1 MFGERFNQLRN
12 QNKFTD
18 CCFEVEGKSFLC
30 HKLILSASS
39 EVFEAMLMQPYFC
52 EGQNDSKISGNVIK
66 VTDISYETFND
77 FLNYLYTGEIHVE
90 MKTVDELIKLCCAAN
105 KYMVK
110 SLIEKCIEEI
120 SKEINFGRVLEIAQK
135 SFDNHLEE
143 IIINCLYFLAEHME
157 GGSSLL
163 NEFLTF
169 PLDSLCF
176 EFIIKNLLDYF
187 PPANDIV
194 GVIKSW
200 IISQSRLD
208 EKKICNQR
216 FLLDSLS
223 LDVETCE
230 KVLNLKACHFNV
242 KNEKIFK
249 VFRRHYYKPV
259 SPYIVEPSQMFFQ
272 ETISFKKFVILKS
285 LLVNSRYI
293 SDSDTNVSS
302 YCENVNLSLIEV
314 ESNSLVYE
322 RNHVIENVIFND
334 IFQLDLVNHPLILFP
349 DHLYKM
355 KISWLNES
363 IGFEYPRSIF
373 STKENEI
380 NRKQQIVATFHESQ
394 FLSRGSI
401 VQGISYEIIS

>member
-1 MFGERFNQLRN
+1 
-12 QNKFTD
+12 
-18 CCFEVEGKSFLC
+18 
-30 HKLILSASS
+30 
-39 EVFEAMLMQPYFC
+39 MLMQPYFS
-52 EGQNDSKISGNVIK
+52 EGQNDSKISENVIK
-66 VTDISYETFND
+66 VTDISYKTFND
-77 FLNYLYTGEIHVE
+77 FLEYLYTGEVKNIE
-90 MKTVDELIKLCCAAN
+90 KKNIDELMKLSYAAH

-110 SLIEKCIEEI
+110 DLIDKCTEEI
-120 SKEINFGRVLEIAQK
+120 TKEINFGTVLEITQK

-143 IIINCLYFLAEHME
+143 IIINCLYFLAENME
-157 GGSSLL
+157 RGSSLC

-187 PPANDIV
+187 PPANDILSI
-194 GVIKSW
+194 IKSW

-216 FLLDSLS
+216 FLMESLRLDK
-223 LDVETCE
+223 ETCE

-249 VFRRHYYKPV
+249 VFQRHYYKPV
-259 SPYIVEPSQMFFQ
+259 SPFIVEPSQMFFQ
-272 ETISFKKFVILKS
+272 ETISFKKFIILKS
-285 LLVNSRYI
+285 FYVNSRYA
-293 SDSDTNVSS
+293 SDADINMSC

-314 ESNSLVYE
+314 DSNSLIYE
-322 RNHVIENVIFND
+322 QDHVIENVIFND
-334 IFQLDLVNHPLILFP
+334 IFQIDLINPLILFP
-349 DHLYKM
+349 DHFYKM
-355 KISWLNES
+355 KISWMNDS
-363 IGFEYPRSIF
+363 ISFEYPRSIC

-394 FLSRGSI
+394 FISRGSI